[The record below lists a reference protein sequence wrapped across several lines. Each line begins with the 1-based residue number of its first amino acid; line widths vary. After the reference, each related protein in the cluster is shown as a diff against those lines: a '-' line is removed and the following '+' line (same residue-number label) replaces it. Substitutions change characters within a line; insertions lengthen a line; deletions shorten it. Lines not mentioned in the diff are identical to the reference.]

1 MAILAA
7 TPGIGSANAKLVA
20 PRWHTAALV
29 ALFLALT
36 LGGAFFQ
43 RRARANPG
51 TLQQHPQ
58 VALLYV
64 SLIAME
70 WGLFVY
76 VWKGGLRRT
85 GTKLSELIGRRWT
98 SAKDVLVDVAL
109 AVGLWGVWM
118 LFQITWDRW
127 LGPEHAASIQT
138 FLPRRALEIVLW
150 IGVSI
155 SAGICEEFVFR
166 GYFQKQFEALTHRV
180 WVTLFLQAVLFG
192 ISHGYQGIEACVKI
206 AVFGVLYGFLALLR
220 HRPGPG
226 MMAHAGSDILS
237 GIFGI

>member
-1 MAILAA
+1 MATHAA
-7 TPGIGSANAKLVA
+7 PTIGPANAKLVA
-20 PRWHTAALV
+20 PRWHTAVLV
-29 ALFLALT
+29 TLFLALA

-58 VALLYV
+58 VALFYV

-76 VWKGGLRRT
+76 VWRGGLRRT
-85 GTKLSELIGRRWT
+85 GTKLSEVIGGQWRN
-98 SAKDVLVDVAL
+98 AKDVLVDAAL
-109 AVGLWGVWM
+109 AAALWGVWTFVQM
-118 LFQITWDRW
+118 AWVRW
-127 LGPEHAASIQT
+127 LGPEHAASIAT
-138 FLPRRALEIVLW
+138 LLPRRALEIVLW

-155 SAGICEEFVFR
+155 SAGICEEFAFR

-180 WVTLFLQAVLFG
+180 WVALILQALLFG
-192 ISHGYQGIEACVKI
+192 IAHGYQGLEACVKI
-206 AVFGVLYGFLALLR
+206 AVFGLLYGLLAIWRKSLR
-220 HRPGPG
+220 PG
-226 MMAHAGSDILS
+226 MMAHVGSDILS